1 MLKRHVLDKHPLL
14 NAARDF
20 ETGLI
25 ERSRNSERK
34 AWRVAGA
41 PTLLTLLL
49 ASGYALLLP
58 LKEQVPYLVL
68 ADPAHGT
75 SSVARIDMPLA
86 AVSASEALNKSQVAH
101 FVIARESYDWDLLN
115 RRDSRLVQAMASGAV
130 LREYETLYSNG
141 HPDNPDTLY
150 GREQSVR
157 IRILSTVLTWNDGG
171 ADDAASKLPRTPIAA
186 SVRFERWLFDKA
198 TGQAR
203 PLDTRLATM
212 KVSYDPHLQMNEEG
226 RIENPLG
233 FRVHSYRVDPEVSG
247 TTPPHVPVPVPSP
260 SPPVESAGA
269 WPTVADPALTGNA
282 ALPMQTGG
290 THAARM

>member
-41 PTLLTLLL
+41 STLLTLLL

-130 LREYETLYSNG
+130 LREYAALYSNG

-198 TGQAR
+198 SGQSR
-203 PLDTRLATM
+203 LLDTRLATL
-212 KVSYDPHLQMNEEG
+212 KIGYDPELEMNEEA

-233 FRVHSYRVDPEVSG
+233 FRVLAYRVDQDSLSSQPAAASATAPEG
-247 TTPPHVPVPVPSP
+247 ERDAIH
-260 SPPVESAGA
+260 
-269 WPTVADPALTGNA
+269 
-282 ALPMQTGG
+282 
-290 THAARM
+290 